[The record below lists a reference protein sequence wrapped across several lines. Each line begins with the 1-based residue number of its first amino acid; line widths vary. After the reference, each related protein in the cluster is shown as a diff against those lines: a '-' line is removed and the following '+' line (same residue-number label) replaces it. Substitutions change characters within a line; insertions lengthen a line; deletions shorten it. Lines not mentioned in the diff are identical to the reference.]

1 MKKPVL
7 VLSPIAF
14 AIVII
19 GASLLGVMSCGKT
32 NTNAA
37 FLGTYAGTTTD
48 VSTGYFA
55 SDTAIVSAN
64 GSSGVTILLKAGNAT
79 INGTVS
85 GTTLTIPSQN
95 GSFNGN
101 SVPVSGSGALSG
113 KTLTVTLH
121 ETIGG
126 TNINYVFS
134 GSKP

>member
-1 MKKPVL
+1 MKKPFFR
-7 VLSPIAF
+7 LSPFVLGMLIA
-14 AIVII
+14 
-19 GASLLGVMSCGKT
+19 GTSLLGIMSCGK
-32 NTNAA
+32 NNANAA

-55 SDTAIVSAN
+55 NDTAVVSAR

-79 INGTVS
+79 INGTVA

-101 SVPVSGSGALSG
+101 SVPVSGTGQLSG